1 MSSMGGD
8 KITLSTGWVSE
19 SLPVGLLIAGKI
31 KSFDESLEFVYTEV
45 LTLPLPKDARYA
57 TFCCLLDF
65 LYPYKLMQYPM
76 V

>member
-31 KSFDESLEFVYTEV
+31 KSSYESQEFVDNEV
-45 LTLPLPKDARYA
+45 LTLPLPKICYI
-57 TFCCLLDF
+57 LLPVG
-65 LYPYKLMQYPM
+65 LIGSPKLMQYPM